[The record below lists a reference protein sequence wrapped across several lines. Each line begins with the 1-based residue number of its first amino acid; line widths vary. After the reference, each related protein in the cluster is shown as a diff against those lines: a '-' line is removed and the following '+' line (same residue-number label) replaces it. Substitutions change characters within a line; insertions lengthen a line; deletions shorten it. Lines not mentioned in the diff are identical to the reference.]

1 MKVHI
6 KVYFTWFKISE
17 HGYNIKYMT
26 LNFWLYSVLSIG
38 TIIPVVKRHGHR
50 LHSESKKDKR
60 FITNVYH
67 RPCYRNC
74 SHSKRRNRECLHSL
88 LGQVYCEFSHSLNQ
102 VLMAY
107 IGLCSKHINTQVIH
121 TSIPGQDTEYN

>member
-17 HGYNIKYMT
+17 HRYNIKYMT
-26 LNFWLYSVLSIG
+26 LNFWLYYIRSTG
-38 TIIPVVKRHGHR
+38 TIPVAKRYGHR

-88 LGQVYCEFSHSLNQ
+88 LGILQVFTFSKSSFNGLHRFMFQAYQCSSNSYLNSRTRHG
-102 VLMAY
+102 M
-107 IGLCSKHINTQVIH
+107 
-121 TSIPGQDTEYN
+121 